1 MFPVNPLSCNAPKVR
16 RTFFTILL
24 VSVEALQFNGL
35 IFQTNITG
43 IESIYVCIGDIVH
56 EYKQVR

>member
-1 MFPVNPLSCNAPKVR
+1 M
-16 RTFFTILL
+16 
-24 VSVEALQFNGL
+24 EALQFNGL

-56 EYKQVR
+56 EYIQLDEKIMANEDGIFC